1 MSDASRKSSKDAVPA
16 YDPYNVFAQIIQGK
30 IACHKVYEDDESIVF
45 MDLLPQS
52 PGHVQVVP
60 KAPSRNLMDADPAV
74 LAKIL
79 PLIQRVAIA
88 AQAAFSADGVSI
100 AQLNEQ
106 ASGQTIYHLH
116 FHVIPRFEGVELKTR
131 ANRSMEDEAVLAANA
146 EKLKAAMA
154 GVLRSL

>member
-1 MSDASRKSSKDAVPA
+1 MSDASRESSSTVLT
-16 YDPYNVFAQIIQGK
+16 YDPYNVFAQIIHGK
-30 IACHKVYEDDESIVF
+30 IACHKVYEDDEAIVF

-52 PGHVQVVP
+52 PGHAQVVP

-74 LAKIL
+74 LAKLL
-79 PLIQRVAIA
+79 PLIQKVAIA
-88 AQAAFSADGVSI
+88 ARAAFAADGVSI
-100 AQLNEQ
+100 AQLNEH

-154 GVLRSL
+154 AGA